1 MTKDLINGIA
11 TFIILCLVQ
20 SLVLNH
26 IHIFGFATP
35 LLYIYMVVQFRRNY
49 PKWGILLWCF
59 LLGMV
64 IDTFSNTP
72 GVTSASLLVTGAI
85 QPYFFNM
92 FLQQDSAEDLRP
104 SIASMGFAKY
114 LFFILV
120 LVLLHCILF
129 FTLETFNFFNW
140 TQWLKCIGGSTVLTI
155 VLILTIES
163 VRNK

>member
-92 FLQQDSAEDLRP
+92 FLQQDCAEDLRP

>member
-92 FLQQDSAEDLRP
+92 FLQQDSAEDIRP
-104 SIASMGFAKY
+104 AVATLGFAKY
-114 LFFILV
+114 LFYISVLIFI
-120 LVLLHCILF
+120 HCLLF
-129 FTLETFNFFNW
+129 FTLETFNFFNLL
-140 TQWLKCIGGSTVLTI
+140 QWIKCIGGSTLLTI
-155 VLILTIES
+155 ILILTIES

>member
-104 SIASMGFAKY
+104 STASMGFAKY